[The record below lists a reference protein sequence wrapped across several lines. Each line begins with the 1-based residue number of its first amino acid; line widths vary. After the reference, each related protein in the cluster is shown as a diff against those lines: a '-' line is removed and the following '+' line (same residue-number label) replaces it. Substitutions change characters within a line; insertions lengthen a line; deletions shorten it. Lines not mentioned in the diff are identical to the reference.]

1 MHFTLCMFL
10 SWLQTGKQKL
20 TKERLFRSIQY
31 KQISLFFLFLF
42 FFGWTTWLAE
52 SYPQPGIKPVPLAV
66 EAWSLNYWTIKE
78 VPKTDLSFLVLHEAL
93 EISDFPRILQSWH
106 LFALFSDK
114 PLRQRDLQ
122 KIMGEVSVA
131 SSEIF
136 YFPNYLLVSIWATQ
150 RTWDLES
157 ILPTLI
163 FINLALILP
172 TSKDSY
178 NRDNLCEQSGT

>member
-10 SWLQTGKQKL
+10 SWLQIGKQKL

-31 KQISLFFLFLF
+31 KQISFFFLFFLAELHGLQNLIPSQGSNLCRLQWKHGVLTTEPSRKYPKQIYLSLGFMKHWKYQQIFLGF
-42 FFGWTTWLAE
+42 
-52 SYPQPGIKPVPLAV
+52 
-66 EAWSLNYWTIKE
+66 
-78 VPKTDLSFLVLHEAL
+78 
-93 EISDFPRILQSWH
+93 LQSWH

-136 YFPNYLLVSIWATQ
+136 YFPNCLLVSIWATQ